1 MTIEHQVMRPRCAL
15 LLTTALLF
23 SACGRLATP
32 NEGGEGEARVGV
44 DEHNARSEHTPQ
56 LVTTQPLVKDVEV
69 TEKYVCLINARK
81 HIVIRAQHKEAGYLD
96 EITVKEGQMVKAGDV
111 LFRINPTLYEAR
123 YKAELAEANYAE
135 QEYSNARRLYE
146 APGKPIISQ
155 RELALFAAKLE
166 RAKANAAKA
175 KAELEFTIIRA
186 PFDGIIDRQEE
197 QQGSLIKEG
206 DRLTTLS
213 DNEAMWVYFN
223 VPEARYLDYELH
235 RAAGSTSPSKLEL
248 PDGRIELV
256 LANGTKFP
264 HAADVT
270 LTIEGEFQRETGN
283 IMFRADF
290 PNPGRVLRH
299 GQTGTVLIHQP
310 VAGALV
316 IPQRATFE
324 VLDRVYV
331 FVVGE
336 DCVVHQREIAIEHE
350 LHDVFVVSEGLSAKD
365 HIVLDGVSL
374 IHDGDTV
381 EEPAYVAPAEV
392 LKHLKFRA
400 E

>member
-1 MTIEHQVMRPRCAL
+1 MTIEHQVMRARRAL

-32 NEGGEGEARVGV
+32 NEGGDGEARVGV
-44 DEHNARSEHTPQ
+44 DEHNTRSEHAPQ

-135 QEYSNARRLYE
+135 QEYSNAKRLYE
-146 APGKPIISQ
+146 APDKPIISQ
-155 RELALFAAKLE
+155 RELLLFEAKME

-175 KAELEFTIIRA
+175 KAELEFTTIRA

-223 VPEARYLDYELH
+223 VPEARYLDYKMH
-235 RAAGSTSPSKLEL
+235 RATDSPSPSEL
-248 PDGRIELV
+248 QLLDSRIELV
-256 LANGTKFP
+256 LANGEKFP
-264 HAADVT
+264 HEAGKT

-290 PNPGRVLRH
+290 PNPDRVLRH
-299 GQTGTVLIHQP
+299 GQTGTVLIHEI
-310 VAGALV
+310 VNDALV

-324 VLDRVYV
+324 ILDKVYV

-336 DCVVHQREIAIEHE
+336 DHVVRQREIEIEHE
-350 LHDVFVVSEGLSAKD
+350 LHDVFVVGKGLLATD
-365 HIVLDGVSL
+365 TIVLDGVSL
-374 IHDGDTV
+374 IHDGQTV
-381 EEPAYVAPAEV
+381 EEPQFMDPEEV